1 MLFSL
6 LLGRVWINLK
16 TTRTKPDLE
25 RLVSQHPPG
34 WKMVGHQ
41 RIDDFS
47 WGQSV
52 LSQHDIVTTRTYQH
66 TDGRKVSVVMAWS
79 GNGLNF
85 QKIHEQ
91 QVCYKASG
99 FEVSPL
105 HIVSIL
111 TGTGSIDAMAFTGS
125 IDAMAFTGS
134 IDAMAFTASQDARKD
149 DVAYWMVIDGIRER
163 DIDKRNPIVRQ
174 FLQLLY
180 LPSFFRGELPDI
192 LMVRVSSVRL
202 ANGQPTTA
210 HIDYIK
216 EWLKTIS
223 SADRQRIT
231 GW

>member
-1 MLFSL
+1 MRISKHSVLSLTLGFLMLFSL
-6 LLGRVWINLK
+6 LMGRVWINLK

-25 RLVSQHPPG
+25 RLVSQHPPD

-47 WGQSV
+47 WGKSV
-52 LSQHDIVTTRTYQH
+52 FSQHDIVATRTYQH

-79 GNGLNF
+79 GDGLNF

-111 TGTGSIDAMAFTGS
+111 TGTGSIDAMAFTA
-125 IDAMAFTGS
+125 I
-134 IDAMAFTASQDARKD
+134 QDARKD

-202 ANGQPTTA
+202 ANGQPTTD

>member
-1 MLFSL
+1 MRISKHSVLSLTLGFLMLFSL
-6 LLGRVWINLK
+6 LMGRVWINLK

-25 RLVSQHPPG
+25 RIVSQHPPD

-47 WGQSV
+47 WGKSV
-52 LSQHDIVTTRTYQH
+52 FSQHDIVATRTYQH

-79 GNGLNF
+79 GDGLNF

-111 TGTGSIDAMAFTGS
+111 TGTGSIDAMAFTA
-125 IDAMAFTGS
+125 I
-134 IDAMAFTASQDARKD
+134 QDARKD
-149 DVAYWMVIDGIRER
+149 DVAYWMVIDGMRER

-202 ANGQPTTA
+202 ANGQPTTD

>member
-6 LLGRVWINLK
+6 LMGRVWINLK

-111 TGTGSIDAMAFTGS
+111 TGTGSIEVR
-125 IDAMAFTGS
+125 
-134 IDAMAFTASQDARKD
+134 AFTASQDARKD

-163 DIDKRNPIVRQ
+163 DTDKRNPIVRQ

-202 ANGQPTTA
+202 TNGQPTTA

>member
-1 MLFSL
+1 MRISKHSVLSLTLGFLMLFSL
-6 LLGRVWINLK
+6 LMGRVWINLK

-25 RLVSQHPPG
+25 RIVSQHPPD

-47 WGQSV
+47 WGKSV
-52 LSQHDIVTTRTYQH
+52 FSQHDIVATRTYQH

-79 GNGLNF
+79 GDGLNF

-111 TGTGSIDAMAFTGS
+111 TGTGSIDAMAFTA
-125 IDAMAFTGS
+125 I
-134 IDAMAFTASQDARKD
+134 QDARKD

-202 ANGQPTTA
+202 TNGQPTTA

>member
-1 MLFSL
+1 MRISKHSVLSLTLGFLMLFSL
-6 LLGRVWINLK
+6 LMGRVWINLK

-25 RLVSQHPPG
+25 RLVSQHPPD

-47 WGQSV
+47 WGKSV
-52 LSQHDIVTTRTYQH
+52 FSQHDIVATRTYQH
-66 TDGRKVSVVMAWS
+66 TDGRTVSVVMAWS
-79 GNGLNF
+79 GDGLNF

-111 TGTGSIDAMAFTGS
+111 TGTGSIDAMAFTA
-125 IDAMAFTGS
+125 I
-134 IDAMAFTASQDARKD
+134 QDARKD

-202 ANGQPTTA
+202 ANGQPTTD

>member
-6 LLGRVWINLK
+6 LMGRVWINLK

-25 RLVSQHPPG
+25 RLVSQHPPD

-79 GNGLNF
+79 GDGLNF

-111 TGTGSIDAMAFTGS
+111 TGTGSIEVR
-125 IDAMAFTGS
+125 
-134 IDAMAFTASQDARKD
+134 AFTASQDARKD

-216 EWLKTIS
+216 EWLKTFS
-223 SADRQRIT
+223 PADRQRIT

>member
-79 GNGLNF
+79 GDGLNF

-111 TGTGSIDAMAFTGS
+111 TGTGSIEVR
-125 IDAMAFTGS
+125 
-134 IDAMAFTASQDARKD
+134 AFTASQDARKD

-163 DIDKRNPIVRQ
+163 DIDKMNPIVRQ

-180 LPSFFRGELPDI
+180 LPAFFEE
-192 LMVRVSSVRL
+192 SC
-202 ANGQPTTA
+202 PT
-210 HIDYIK
+210 
-216 EWLKTIS
+216 S
-223 SADRQRIT
+223 
-231 GW
+231 

>member
-1 MLFSL
+1 MRISKHSFLSLTLGFLMLFSL

-111 TGTGSIDAMAFTGS
+111 TGTGSIEVR
-125 IDAMAFTGS
+125 
-134 IDAMAFTASQDARKD
+134 AFTASQDARKD

>member
-6 LLGRVWINLK
+6 LMGRVWINLK

-25 RLVSQHPPG
+25 RIVSQHPPD

-47 WGQSV
+47 WGKSV
-52 LSQHDIVTTRTYQH
+52 FSQHDIVATRTYQH

-79 GNGLNF
+79 GDGLNF

-111 TGTGSIDAMAFTGS
+111 TGTGSIDAMAFTA
-125 IDAMAFTGS
+125 I
-134 IDAMAFTASQDARKD
+134 QDARKD

-202 ANGQPTTA
+202 TNGQPTTD

>member
-111 TGTGSIDAMAFTGS
+111 TGTGSIEVR
-125 IDAMAFTGS
+125 
-134 IDAMAFTASQDARKD
+134 AFTASQDARKD

>member
-1 MLFSL
+1 MRISKHSVLSLTLGFLMLFSL
-6 LLGRVWINLK
+6 LMGRVWINLK

-25 RLVSQHPPG
+25 RIVSQHPPD

-47 WGQSV
+47 WGKSV
-52 LSQHDIVTTRTYQH
+52 FSQHDIVATRTYQH

-79 GNGLNF
+79 GDGLNF

-111 TGTGSIDAMAFTGS
+111 TGTGSIDAMAFTA
-125 IDAMAFTGS
+125 I
-134 IDAMAFTASQDARKD
+134 QDARKD

-202 ANGQPTTA
+202 ANGQPTTD

>member
-1 MLFSL
+1 MRISKHSVLSLTLGFLMLFSL
-6 LLGRVWINLK
+6 LMGRVWINLK

-25 RLVSQHPPG
+25 RLVSQHPPD

-47 WGQSV
+47 WGKSV
-52 LSQHDIVTTRTYQH
+52 FSQHDIVATRTYQH

-79 GNGLNF
+79 GDGLNF

-111 TGTGSIDAMAFTGS
+111 TG
-125 IDAMAFTGS
+125 TGS

-202 ANGQPTTA
+202 TNGQPTTA

>member
-1 MLFSL
+1 MRISKHSFLSLTLGFLMLFSL

-111 TGTGSIDAMAFTGS
+111 TGTGSIEVR
-125 IDAMAFTGS
+125 
-134 IDAMAFTASQDARKD
+134 AFTASQDARKD

-202 ANGQPTTA
+202 TNGQPTTA

>member
-1 MLFSL
+1 MRISKHSVLSLTLGFLMLFSL
-6 LLGRVWINLK
+6 LMGRVWINLK

-25 RLVSQHPPG
+25 RIVSQHPPD

-47 WGQSV
+47 WGKSV
-52 LSQHDIVTTRTYQH
+52 FSQHDIVATRTYQH

-79 GNGLNF
+79 GDGLNF

-111 TGTGSIDAMAFTGS
+111 TGTGSIDAMAFTA
-125 IDAMAFTGS
+125 I
-134 IDAMAFTASQDARKD
+134 QDARKD
-149 DVAYWMVIDGIRER
+149 DVAYWMVIDGMRER

-202 ANGQPTTA
+202 TNGQPTTA

-216 EWLKTIS
+216 EWLKTFS
-223 SADRQRIT
+223 PADRQRIT

>member
-1 MLFSL
+1 MRISKHSVLSLTLGFLMLFSL
-6 LLGRVWINLK
+6 LMGRVWINLK

-25 RLVSQHPPG
+25 RLVSQHPPD

-47 WGQSV
+47 WGKSV
-52 LSQHDIVTTRTYQH
+52 FSQHDIVATRTYQH
-66 TDGRKVSVVMAWS
+66 TDGRTVSVVMAWS
-79 GNGLNF
+79 GDGLNF

-111 TGTGSIDAMAFTGS
+111 TGTGSIDAMAFTA
-125 IDAMAFTGS
+125 I
-134 IDAMAFTASQDARKD
+134 QDARKD
-149 DVAYWMVIDGIRER
+149 DVAYWMVIDGMRER

-202 ANGQPTTA
+202 TNGQPTTA

-216 EWLKTIS
+216 EWLKTFS
-223 SADRQRIT
+223 PADRQRIT

>member
-1 MLFSL
+1 MRISKHSVLSLTLGFLMLFSL
-6 LLGRVWINLK
+6 LMGRVWINLK

-25 RLVSQHPPG
+25 RLVSQHPPD

-47 WGQSV
+47 WGKSV
-52 LSQHDIVTTRTYQH
+52 FSQHDIVATRTYQH

-79 GNGLNF
+79 GDGLNF

-111 TGTGSIDAMAFTGS
+111 TGTGSIDAMAFTA
-125 IDAMAFTGS
+125 I
-134 IDAMAFTASQDARKD
+134 QDARKD
-149 DVAYWMVIDGIRER
+149 DVAYWMVIDGMRER

-202 ANGQPTTA
+202 ANGQPTTD

>member
-6 LLGRVWINLK
+6 LMGRVWINLK

-25 RLVSQHPPG
+25 RLVSQHPPD

-47 WGQSV
+47 WGKSV
-52 LSQHDIVTTRTYQH
+52 FSQHDIVATRTYQH
-66 TDGRKVSVVMAWS
+66 TDGRTVSVVMAWS
-79 GNGLNF
+79 GDGLNF

-111 TGTGSIDAMAFTGS
+111 TGTGSIDAMAFTA
-125 IDAMAFTGS
+125 I
-134 IDAMAFTASQDARKD
+134 QDARKD
-149 DVAYWMVIDGIRER
+149 DVAYWMVIDGMRER

-202 ANGQPTTA
+202 TNGQPTTD

>member
-1 MLFSL
+1 MRISKHSVLSLTLGFLMLFSL
-6 LLGRVWINLK
+6 LMGRVWINLK

-25 RLVSQHPPG
+25 RLVSQHPPD

-47 WGQSV
+47 WGKSV
-52 LSQHDIVTTRTYQH
+52 FSQHDIVATRTYQH

-79 GNGLNF
+79 GDGLNF

-111 TGTGSIDAMAFTGS
+111 TGTGSIDAMAFTA
-125 IDAMAFTGS
+125 I
-134 IDAMAFTASQDARKD
+134 QDARKD
-149 DVAYWMVIDGIRER
+149 DVAYWMVIDGMRER

-202 ANGQPTTA
+202 TNGQPTTA

-216 EWLKTIS
+216 EWLKTFS
-223 SADRQRIT
+223 PADRQRIT

>member
-1 MLFSL
+1 MRISKHSVLSLTLGFLMLFSL
-6 LLGRVWINLK
+6 LMGRVWINLK

-25 RLVSQHPPG
+25 RIVSQHPPD

-47 WGQSV
+47 WGKSV
-52 LSQHDIVTTRTYQH
+52 FSQHDIVATRTYQH
-66 TDGRKVSVVMAWS
+66 TDGRTVSVVMAWS
-79 GNGLNF
+79 GDGLNF

-111 TGTGSIDAMAFTGS
+111 TGTGSIDAMAFTA
-125 IDAMAFTGS
+125 I
-134 IDAMAFTASQDARKD
+134 QDARKD
-149 DVAYWMVIDGIRER
+149 DVAYWMVIDGMRER

-202 ANGQPTTA
+202 TNGQPTTA

-216 EWLKTIS
+216 EWLKTFS
-223 SADRQRIT
+223 PADRQRIT

>member
-6 LLGRVWINLK
+6 LMGRVWINLK

-25 RLVSQHPPG
+25 RIVSQHPPD

-47 WGQSV
+47 WGKSV
-52 LSQHDIVTTRTYQH
+52 FSQHDIVATRTYQH
-66 TDGRKVSVVMAWS
+66 TDGRTVSVVMAWS
-79 GNGLNF
+79 GDGLNF

-111 TGTGSIDAMAFTGS
+111 TGTGSIDAMAFTA
-125 IDAMAFTGS
+125 I
-134 IDAMAFTASQDARKD
+134 QDARKD
-149 DVAYWMVIDGIRER
+149 DVAYWMVIDGMRER

-202 ANGQPTTA
+202 TNGQPTTD

>member
-1 MLFSL
+1 MRISKHSFLSLTLGFLMLFSL
-6 LLGRVWINLK
+6 LMGRVWINLK

-79 GNGLNF
+79 GDGLNF

-111 TGTGSIDAMAFTGS
+111 TGTGSIEVR
-125 IDAMAFTGS
+125 
-134 IDAMAFTASQDARKD
+134 AFTASQDARKD